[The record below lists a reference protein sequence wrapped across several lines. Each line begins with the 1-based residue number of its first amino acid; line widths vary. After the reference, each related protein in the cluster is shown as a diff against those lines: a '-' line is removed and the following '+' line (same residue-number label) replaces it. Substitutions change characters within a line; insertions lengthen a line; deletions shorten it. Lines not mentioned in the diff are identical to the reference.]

1 MAFKTQRVLTR
12 IQNSGFARAKKL
24 ADLAI
29 KTNVDGS
36 GRTTSF
42 GYQQA
47 ISYLQPFIASG
58 NQNEALDAQRLIAS
72 YGNSFTKLDKKEK
85 DQTETVAA
93 FKLQELDSYFTTA
106 DGDVGSF
113 RNPTDLIGTTS
124 EALDNLVLG
133 VINAIDE
140 KQANNDST
148 DALYGYLNDLNKRA
162 DSLRDLR
169 NKFESGELS
178 GRTLDG
184 FGYYVDTNPLD
195 GSVRAAALLP
205 AGMAPDGLA
214 SGYRRIEATANVGG
228 ALLPVYAPATQD
240 ALGEYTVRVGD
251 AVWAGSGSG
260 ALQARDAKNS
270 KALFAEGGFNI
281 ADSTSFPVRKS
292 GIEKGSFGRG
302 FIGRDREGNPVES
315 VFYRGANNKLYKV
328 DQSTLEQFKS
338 DPILKGKLDG
348 YVTQFSPTEA
358 QELSRE
364 AVPFTA
370 DRTARESKI
379 FGFQEEAK
387 AFQAEADAYDAE
399 AGSFFG
405 RVKGTLKSMFGGGEE
420 PSAPRSSFFGAKNE
434 PNKPDEAP
442 TGGSAEDIVESG
454 NSFFRSKPV
463 SYRSLQ

>member
-12 IQNSGFARAKKL
+12 ISNSGFARAKKL

-36 GRTTSF
+36 GRTTAF

-47 ISYLQPFIASG
+47 ISYLQPYIAAG

-72 YGNSFTKLDKKEK
+72 YGNSSTKLEKKEK
-85 DQTETVAA
+85 DQTETVAS
-93 FKLQELDSYFTTA
+93 FKMQEYDSYFTTF
-106 DGDVGSF
+106 DGDAGSF
-113 RNPTDLIGTTS
+113 RNPADLIGTTS

-140 KQANNDST
+140 KQSNGDST
-148 DALYGYLNDLNKRA
+148 DALYNYLNDVNKRA
-162 DSLRDLR
+162 DTLRDLR

-178 GRTLDG
+178 GKTLDG

-205 AGMAPDGLA
+205 AGIAPEGLA
-214 SGYRRIEATANVGG
+214 TGYRRIEATANING

-251 AVWAGSGSG
+251 AVWAGSGTG
-260 ALQARDAKNS
+260 ALQARDAKQS
-270 KALFAEGGFNI
+270 KNLFTEGGFNI
-281 ADSTSFPVRKS
+281 ADPMAFPVRKN
-292 GIEKGSFGRG
+292 GIEKGAFGKG
-302 FIGRDREGNPVES
+302 FIGRDAQGNPKES
-315 VFYRGANNKLYKV
+315 VFYRGADSKLYKV
-328 DQSTLEQFKS
+328 DEATLEQFRQ
-338 DPILKGKLDG
+338 DPILKDKLNG
-348 YVTQFSPTEA
+348 YVTQFSPTEI

-370 DRTARESKI
+370 GRTARESKI

-387 AFQAEADAYDAE
+387 AFQAEADTIE
-399 AGSFFG
+399 NQGFFSKVASG
-405 RVKGTLKSMFGGGEE
+405 LKSMFSGDGE
-420 PSAPRSSFFGAKNE
+420 PAAPRSSFFGSKNT
-434 PNKPDEAP
+434 PNKPEEAP